1 MNLHRHV
8 CVGAGGGGGVCEKE
22 GERERKRVSHTWAR
36 GWVLL
41 RSLVTQQVKVWV
53 LGLKYPWEALRGC

>member
-22 GERERKRVSHTWAR
+22 GERERESLSHMGKR
-36 GWVLL
+36 
-41 RSLVTQQVKVWV
+41 
-53 LGLKYPWEALRGC
+53 LGAPQKPSDSTG